1 MTLFG
6 RRRVGK
12 SWLFRAFAHGRQADI
27 FVADTRALADQLDGF
42 SRALG
47 RDGERPSLPDLDP
60 FFRILAGSAGL
71 AYADEGT

>member
-47 RDGERPSLPDLDP
+47 RDGERPSLPDLDTLLP
-60 FFRILAGSAGL
+60 DPGRQRRAGVR
-71 AYADEGT
+71 